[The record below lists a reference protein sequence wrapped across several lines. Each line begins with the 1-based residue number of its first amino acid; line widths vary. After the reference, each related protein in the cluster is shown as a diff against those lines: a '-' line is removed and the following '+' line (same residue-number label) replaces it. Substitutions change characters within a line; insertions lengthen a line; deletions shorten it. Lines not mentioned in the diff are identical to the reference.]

1 MSITKIILL
10 LVTVFLISF
19 FLIFYVPWFKIS
31 IGLIVILIGFYFW
44 NKKGSKNAD
53 K

>member
-1 MSITKIILL
+1 MTIKLILL
-10 LVTVFLISF
+10 LVATFLI
-19 FLIFYVPWFKIS
+19 IFYVPWLKLS
-31 IGLIVILIGFYFW
+31 IGLVLIITGFYFW